1 MSTAVTRTLRADAQR
16 NREALLLAAESAFGE
31 RGTAASL
38 EEIAQLAGVGI
49 GTLYRHFPTRQALVE
64 ALVHDRALDLIH
76 FGEELFAADD
86 PFAALEMWLTASVR
100 HAMAY
105 RGLAESLVE
114 ASCASDGPL
123 AATCVQQE
131 AVVGTLLKRAQDAG
145 LVRPEVSTEDVIDLA
160 SSIAWVTERR
170 GRKSFLHLLAIALEG
185 IRSPG

>member
-38 EEIAQLAGVGI
+38 EEIAQHAGVGI

-64 ALVHDRALDLIH
+64 ALVHDRASDLIR
-76 FGEELFAADD
+76 FGEELFTADD

-100 HAMAY
+100 HALAY
-105 RGLAESLVE
+105 RGLVESMVE
-114 ASCASDGPL
+114 ASCGKGDGPL
-123 AATCVQQE
+123 TTTCVQQE
-131 AVVGTLLKRAQDAG
+131 AVVGQLLRRAQDEG
-145 LVRPEVSTEDVIDLA
+145 LVRPEVTADDVIDLA

-170 GRKSFLHLLAIALEG
+170 GRKSFLQLLAIALEG
-185 IRSPG
+185 IRKG